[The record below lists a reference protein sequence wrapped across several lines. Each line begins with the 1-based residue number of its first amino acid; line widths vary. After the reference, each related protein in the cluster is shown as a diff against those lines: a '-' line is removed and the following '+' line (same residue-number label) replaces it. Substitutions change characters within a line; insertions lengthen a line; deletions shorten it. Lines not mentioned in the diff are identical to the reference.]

1 MTTYQNNKIIKKGK
15 SSKARSIPQLQTI
28 NVVVFQLKFIGFM
41 KIRLMFHVSFL
52 EPYHA
57 STNLR
62 RIYDPLPPIEVD
74 GEQKYEV
81 DDILDSR
88 IYNRQI

>member
-1 MTTYQNNKIIKKGK
+1 
-15 SSKARSIPQLQTI
+15 
-28 NVVVFQLKFIGFM
+28 
-41 KIRLMFHVSFL
+41 MFHVSLL

-57 STNLR
+57 STNP
-62 RIYDPLPPIEVD
+62 RIIHDPLPPIEVD
-74 GEQKYEV
+74 VEQKYEV